1 MRSREG
7 RSFNS
12 IGLLIEGFALAHLP
26 FMKPCPQNISCGKTP
41 VIKTGRYYRKSES
54 RWIQRFQCKSCG
66 THFSAATG
74 TLEFKQHKRRE
85 NLPLQRLLASGVS
98 MRRSAFLLRIN
109 RRTVDR
115 KLVYLAKKARLKHIV
130 FLQRL
135 RGKVESLQ
143 FDDLVTSEHTK
154 MKPLTVS
161 VAVDAK
167 ERYILSAKVG
177 RIPAFGLL
185 AERSRRKYGPRVN
198 EHSKTLRAMFEEMST
213 TVAPLALV
221 NSDEHP
227 RYPEFVTHY
236 LPGRDHRR
244 HPGGRGTVAGQGE
257 MKKKYFDP
265 IFILNHSC
273 AMLRANLN
281 RLIRRTWCTTK
292 KAERLQM
299 HLDVFIDF
307 YNRLYLPSLA

>member
-1 MRSREG
+1 MKTCPI
-7 RSFNS
+7 NS
-12 IGLLIEGFALAHLP
+12 
-26 FMKPCPQNISCGKTP
+26 CCGKKS

-54 RWIQRFQCKSCG
+54 RWIQRFHCKSCG
-66 THFSAATG
+66 AHFSAATG

-85 NLPLQRLLASGVS
+85 NLPLMRLLASGVS

-115 KLVYLAKKARLKHIV
+115 KLLYLAKKAKLRHYE
-130 FLQRL
+130 FLQQL
-135 RGKVESLQ
+135 RGKVQSLE

-167 ERYILSAKVG
+167 ERFILSAQVG

-185 AERSRRKYGPRVN
+185 ADRSRKKYGPRDN
-198 EHSKTLRAMFEEMST
+198 DHPKTLEAMFEEISA
-213 TVAPLALV
+213 TVAPTALIQ
-221 NSDEHP
+221 SDEHP
-227 RYPEFVTHY
+227 RYPEFVRYY
-236 LPGRDHRR
+236 LPGREYRR

-257 MKKKYFDP
+257 LKKKYFDP

-281 RLIRRTWCTTK
+281 RLIRKTWCTTK

-299 HLDVFIDF
+299 HLDIFIDF
-307 YNRLYLPSLA
+307 YNRRYLPILK